1 MSMMNFVD
9 STKTQKSRYLEDEP
23 SFSLQIKKA
32 YFKVYFIEKNIF
44 IAKVTF
50 NVYFFLNFE
59 LHQGKSKGF
68 SNKRMKVQVKRAFRN
83 YFVSLKK

>member
-23 SFSLQIKKA
+23 SFSLQIQKG
-32 YFKVYFIEKNIF
+32 YFKVYFMEKNIF
-44 IAKVTF
+44 VAEVTF

-59 LHQGKSKGF
+59 LQQGKSKEF